1 MQGAKALG
9 RRGRHSNEATPEPPG
24 SVPEKAK
31 LAAAELAA
39 PAGWV
44 SIWVWGAI
52 VSLAAVVVTAAA
64 FWAASV
70 RQRRSVFWPSAS
82 EAALRF
88 EVWGAGAPA

>member
-1 MQGAKALG
+1 M
-9 RRGRHSNEATPEPPG
+9 
-24 SVPEKAK
+24 PEKAK
-31 LAAAELAA
+31 EAEVRLVGS
-39 PAGWV
+39 AGWV